1 MKWTALHHNGNR
13 HCWPGFKG
21 QKILLYIIA
30 VIFPHCLQSK
40 QLEHRTERNGIFY
53 ALSGHYGGVSV
64 TNVSDDRIAAGKG
77 YVVIPS
83 AVRYNHT
90 NYAVT
95 DIEQEAFA
103 GKSGLRAVKL
113 PDCVIAIHDAA
124 FAGCENLEKVELNEG
139 LKDISAASFAG
150 CTKLRQ
156 ITIPY
161 SVEYIGARAFQG
173 CSNLSSVVFYGEK
186 RMGKDVFC
194 ECPSLSQSGIKIMP
208 QEPAPQP
215 AIVIRNENKVQRA
228 VKTKPTQVKP
238 ELVFWKII
246 FLVEM
251 ILAFLA
257 FGLRRDETKCMRY
270 PMKIFHNVSREMFIT
285 INFLPI
291 LGAVIF
297 VILSVI
303 KLDVNK
309 FVEGLDYIA
318 VFYFWGVG
326 LALLT
331 LSVPTIMQKL
341 FGIPFL
347 TITEKYIRKGTL
359 WSMVS
364 GRSYI
369 YYDDVVDLRLVRKAF
384 GRDSNIPLSAQL
396 DAGCYS
402 FRLQHWCLRI
412 IRKGK
417 RAEWICLTGL
427 ELKPY
432 EIYDIVSRF
441 MPNIV
446 ENNNEN
452 EEQYVHLSPHSE
464 LLRV

>member
-1 MKWTALHHNGNR
+1 M
-13 HCWPGFKG
+13 
-21 QKILLYIIA
+21 YIIA

-64 TNVSDDRIAAGKG
+64 TNVSEDRIAAGKG

-139 LKDISAASFAG
+139 LKDIYAASFAG

-215 AIVIRNENKVQRA
+215 TVAVENENKVQRA

-246 FLVEM
+246 FLVEI

-257 FGLRRDETKCMRY
+257 FGLRRDETKYMRY

-303 KLDVNK
+303 KLDVNRL
-309 FVEGLDYIA
+309 VEGLDYIA
-318 VFYFWGVG
+318 VFYFLGVG

-446 ENNNEN
+446 DNNNEN
-452 EEQYVHLSPHSE
+452 EEQYVHFSSHSE

>member
-13 HCWPGFKG
+13 HCWLGFKG

-30 VIFPHCLQSK
+30 VIFPHCLQGK

-64 TNVSDDRIAAGKG
+64 TNVSEDRIAAGKG

-139 LKDISAASFAG
+139 LKDIYAASFAG

-173 CSNLSSVVFYGEK
+173 CRNLSSVVFYGEK

-215 AIVIRNENKVQRA
+215 AIVVRNENKVQRA
-228 VKTKPTQVKP
+228 VKTKPIAEKHTKRQSPWSEIKIKVK
-238 ELVFWKII
+238 EHGILWKSL
-246 FLVEM
+246 FLAEI

-257 FGLRRDETKCMRY
+257 FGLGKNEAKYMEY
-270 PMKIFHNVSREMFIT
+270 PVKVFHNVWREMFISL
-285 INFLPI
+285 NFFPVFWLPMW
-291 LGAVIF
+291 LFASVMHADHFMEMQKELFAVLCAGM
-297 VILSVI
+297 VM
-303 KLDVNK
+303 
-309 FVEGLDYIA
+309 
-318 VFYFWGVG
+318 VG
-326 LALLT
+326 GFGSLM
-331 LSVPTIMQKL
+331 LSVPMVMQKL
-341 FGIPFL
+341 LHIPFL
-347 TITEKYIRKGTL
+347 TITDKYIRKGTF
-359 WSMVS
+359 WSALR
-364 GRSYI
+364 GKGYI
-369 YYDDVVDLRLVRKAF
+369 YYDDVVDFRLVKMSL
-384 GRDSNIPLSAQL
+384 GRYSDIPLWNQF

-402 FRLQHWCLRI
+402 CRFKHWCLI
-412 IRKGK
+412 ITRKGK
-417 RAEWICLTGL
+417 REELICLTGL
-427 ELKPY
+427 ELKPH
-432 EIYDIVSRF
+432 EIYD
-441 MPNIV
+441 ML
-446 ENNNEN
+446 NNCLANVKEKK
-452 EEQYVHLSPHSE
+452 
-464 LLRV
+464 